1 MKNSLFITIVLLTF
15 FLINCS
21 SEKTTQTDAK
31 TESLPFR
38 DTSLSIDKRVDDLV
52 SRMTLEEKALQMQNA
67 APAIERLGVP
77 EYDWWNECLHGVARA
92 GEATVFPQAIG
103 LAATFD
109 KDLIFKVADVI
120 STEARAKHHEAV
132 RNNDFRRYT
141 GLTMWTPN
149 INIFRDPRWGRGQET
164 YGEDPYLTSQLG
176 VAFVKGL
183 QGDDPEYLK
192 VVATPK
198 HFAVHS
204 GPEPLRHTFDAITN
218 DTDLYETYLPAFEA
232 TVKEGKA
239 WSVMGAYNKYKG
251 EPCCASHFLLQ
262 ETLRDKWGFNGYVV
276 SDCRAIGD
284 LYLTHKVV
292 DTEAEAA
299 AYAVKKG
306 CDLNC
311 GAEYHTLAEAVD
323 KGLIAENEI
332 DIALKRLMKARFKL
346 GMFDPVE
353 RVKYAQI
360 PYQKNLAPEHRELA
374 LNAARKSIVLLK
386 NKDNTLPLNIKKLKK
401 IAVTGPNANNL
412 DIIKGNYH
420 GTPVKPVT
428 ILEGIKQKAGNNI
441 EVVYKQ
447 GCNLVTSGAV
457 IDLIP
462 EEVFSFENK
471 KGIKAEYYNNTELK
485 GEPVLTRTD
494 RFINSNWI
502 HEPVD
507 NLDMENFS
515 VRWTGQII
523 PRRGGEIS
531 IGLTGDDGFRL
542 LINGEKLIEEWK
554 KQSPTTKTIQMNV
567 EKGKPVDFMVE
578 YFESGGG
585 EEIQLQWGYIADSN
599 PNNVSANYS
608 DVDVIIF
615 AGGLSPRLEGEEMP
629 TKYEGFAGGDRTMIS
644 LPKVQSDFLKSLNK
658 TGKPVILVLA
668 SGSAVA
674 VNYAKE
680 NISAILA
687 CWYPGESAGTAVA
700 DVIFGDYNPAG
711 RLPVTFYK
719 SVSDLPPFEDYNM
732 KNRTYRYFENEPLY
746 PFGYGLSYTEFS
758 YNMPELEKNE
768 INSNENVKISV
779 EVTNTG
785 KTDGEEVVQLYI
797 KDMDSDITYRP
808 IKELKGFKRIFI
820 KAGDSK
826 TIDFEI
832 TPRDLSL
839 YNPKTNS
846 YMVEPGEF
854 IIMTGGS
861 SLDRDL
867 TKTSLHVIE

>member
-1 MKNSLFITIVLLTF
+1 MKNYLFVTAFFFTS
-15 FLINCS
+15 FLIGCS
-21 SEKTTQTDAK
+21 SEKTAESK
-31 TESLPFR
+31 TELLPYQ

-52 SRMTLEEKALQMQNA
+52 SRMTLDEKALQMQNA
-67 APAIERLGVP
+67 APAIARLGIP

-132 RNNDFRRYT
+132 RNNNFKRYT
-141 GLTMWTPN
+141 GLTMWSPN

-164 YGEDPYLTSQLG
+164 YGEDPYLTAKL
-176 VAFVKGL
+176 AIEFVKGL

-192 VVATPK
+192 VVSTPK

-218 DTDLYETYLPAFEA
+218 ETDLYETYLPAFEA

-262 ETLRDKWGFNGYVV
+262 ETLRDKWGFDGYVV

-292 DTEAEAA
+292 ETEAEAA

-311 GAEYHTLAEAVD
+311 GAEYHTLVEAVD
-323 KGLIAENEI
+323 KGLITEEEI
-332 DIALKRLMKARFKL
+332 DVSLKRLMKARFKL

-353 RVKYAQI
+353 KVKYAQI
-360 PYQKNLAPEHRELA
+360 PYEKNLAPEHRELA
-374 LNAARKSIVLLK
+374 LEAARKSIVLLK
-386 NKDNTLPLNIKKLKK
+386 NENNALPLDIKKLKR
-401 IAVTGPNANNL
+401 IAVVGPNANNL
-412 DIIKGNYH
+412 SIIKGNYH
-420 GTPVKPVT
+420 GTPVRPVT
-428 ILEGIKQKAGNNI
+428 ILEGIKQKAGNDV
-441 EVVYKQ
+441 EVIYKQ
-447 GCNLVTSGAV
+447 GCNLVIEGAV
-457 IDLIP
+457 FELIP
-462 EEVFSFENK
+462 EEVFASENK
-471 KGIKAEYYNNTELK
+471 KGIKAEYFNNLEVE
-485 GEPVLTRTD
+485 GEPILTRTD
-494 RFINSNWI
+494 RDINSNWI

-507 NLDMENFS
+507 NLDMDNFS

-523 PRRGGEIS
+523 PERSGEMT
-531 IGLTGDDGFRL
+531 IGLTGDDGYRL
-542 LINGEKLIEEWK
+542 FINGEKRIDQWQ
-554 KQSPTTKTIQMNV
+554 KQSPTTKSMKIVV
-567 EKGKPVDFMVE
+567 EKGKPVDFVVE

-585 EEIQLQWGYIADSN
+585 EEIQFQWGYSAD
-599 PNNVSANYS
+599 ANSDAVLENFS

-615 AGGLSPRLEGEEMP
+615 AGGLSPKLEGEEMP
-629 TKYEGFAGGDRTMIS
+629 TKYEGFAGGDRTKIS
-644 LPKVQSDFLKSLNK
+644 LPKVQLEFLQSLNK
-658 TGKPVILVLA
+658 TRKPVILVLA

-680 NISAILA
+680 HISAILA

-719 SVSDLPPFEDYNM
+719 SVNDLPPFEDYNM
-732 KNRTYRYFENEPLY
+732 KNRTYRYFEKEPLY
-746 PFGYGLSYTEFS
+746 PFGYGLSYTDFEYS
-758 YNMPELEKNE
+758 TPEIEKQE
-768 INSNENVKISV
+768 IKSNENVKISV
-779 EVTNTG
+779 KVTNTG

-797 KDMDSDITYRP
+797 KDMDSDISYRP
-808 IKELKGFKRIFI
+808 VKELKGFERIFL
-820 KAGDSK
+820 KAGESK
-826 TIDFEI
+826 TVNFEL
-832 TPRDLSL
+832 TPRDMSL
-839 YNPKTNS
+839 YNPEKDA

-854 IIMTGGS
+854 TIMAGGS

-867 TKTSLHVIE
+867 TKAVLYVGE